1 MSKYDCITHWLS
13 AHIPETVE
21 VTIDALE
28 EVIGFAFPA
37 SCRKYPWMNDR
48 TQGLGK
54 SILFAGYK
62 VSQP

>member
-28 EVIGFAFPA
+28 EVIGFAFLHHA
-37 SCRKYPWMNDR
+37 VNTR
-48 TQGLGK
+48 G
-54 SILFAGYK
+54 
-62 VSQP
+62 